1 MISPS
6 EFTDQELVALL
17 NRGNQI
23 AYTEIYNRY
32 KLLMYTHVYKKL
44 GNREEASDVIQEL
57 FTMLWKNHKTIHI
70 TSSLS
75 GYLYTAARN
84 SVLNIIEHRGVQ
96 SRYVDS
102 LGQFAGSFVAITDHL
117 IREKQ
122 MSALIEK
129 EIAALPK
136 KMREVFELSRKSHLS
151 HREIAAQLD
160 ISEQTVTKQIKNALK
175 ILRTRLGSIL
185 FLINFIQF

>member
-1 MISPS
+1 MIIPS
-6 EFTDQELVALL
+6 ECTDQELVAML
-17 NRGNQI
+17 NNGDQI

-32 KLLMYTHVYKKL
+32 KLLLYTHVYKKL
-44 GNREEASDVIQEL
+44 GNREESRDVIQEL
-57 FTMLWKNHKTIHI
+57 FTTLWKNHKTIQI
-70 TSSLS
+70 SSSLS

-84 SVLNIIEHRGVQ
+84 SVLNSIEHKGVR

-102 LGQFAGSFVAITDHL
+102 LGAFANKFVAVTDHL

-122 MSALIEK
+122 MNMLIEK

-151 HREIAAQLD
+151 HREIAARLD

-185 FLINFIQF
+185 FLIQF